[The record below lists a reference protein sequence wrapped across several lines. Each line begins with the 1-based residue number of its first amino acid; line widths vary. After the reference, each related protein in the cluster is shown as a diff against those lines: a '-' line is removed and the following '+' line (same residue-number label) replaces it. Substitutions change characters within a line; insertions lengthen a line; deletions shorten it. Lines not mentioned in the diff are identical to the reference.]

1 MIAKL
6 DNFSEITKLP
16 SVKSR
21 IGDDIFS
28 LFSKF
33 RLSQTLSRLCMEKQC
48 GYSASELIQA
58 LCLFKVLGETISS
71 MWYHKFYDLLQVGK
85 NCFYRMLT
93 RSSMDWRRL
102 LAVMAVHFIGILRS
116 RKVDFYKGTS
126 YFILDDTT
134 AEKTTK
140 REEGASV
147 SAAYTTMLYQSAC
160 SDTRCRYCAS
170 LTVRQPYPWTSAS
183 IGRRAG
189 TAPGA

>member
-28 LFSKF
+28 LFGKF
-33 RLSQTLSRLCMEKQC
+33 RLSRTLSRLGMEKQC
-48 GYSASELIQA
+48 GHSASELIQA

-116 RKVDFYKGTS
+116 RKVDFYKVSKVEHGDPTVS
-126 YFILDDTT
+126 MGIYARVLFALNLEKDITLLAADDALGRQLQD
-134 AEKTTK
+134 AELLRK
-140 REEGASV
+140 
-147 SAAYTTMLYQSAC
+147 
-160 SDTRCRYCAS
+160 
-170 LTVRQPYPWTSAS
+170 
-183 IGRRAG
+183 
-189 TAPGA
+189 